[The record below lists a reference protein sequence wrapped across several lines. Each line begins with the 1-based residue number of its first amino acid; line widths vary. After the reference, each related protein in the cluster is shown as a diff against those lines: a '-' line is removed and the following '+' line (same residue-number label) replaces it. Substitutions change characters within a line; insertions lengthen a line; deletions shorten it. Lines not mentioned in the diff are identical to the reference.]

1 MKGWRLVVAVAAV
14 TTSIVMP
21 RLAVAEDPYPES
33 AGWGVLAVLV
43 NVGYMPVKTVY
54 ATIGGVTGGLAYA
67 CTGGGYD
74 TASDIWQASLGGT
87 YVLTPS
93 MIRGET
99 PIAFAGDSSADAASS
114 ETSSETTTVEQPT
127 QRSHRGEEG
136 LPPS

>member
-14 TTSIVMP
+14 TASIAMP
-21 RLAVAEDPYPES
+21 RQAVAEDPYPES
-33 AGWGVLAVLV
+33 AGWGVLAVVV
-43 NVGYMPVKTVY
+43 NVVYMPVKTVY
-54 ATIGGVTGGLAYA
+54 ATIGGVTGGFAYA
-67 CTGGGYD
+67 CTGGSYD
-74 TASDIWQASLGGT
+74 TASNIWEASLGGT

-99 PIAFAGDSSADAASS
+99 PIAFAGDSAESASP
-114 ETSSETTTVEQPT
+114 ETTSDTTGYEQPT